1 MSIGW
6 LKISSDTT
14 SIFSIY
20 IFSIALRYNKTK
32 LHCIRN
38 VIYQVAWCSMW
49 QSWIQ
54 TSGLSSIIEGCNRNP
69 FGRRLTEVS
78 IYEADYDAGIFDS
91 SLGVGFNPLGNLFIT
106 FVMRGFFFF
115 LCCLSC
121 PKAAEMWEMDLQSK
135 REEKL
140 EFEWMMELVWEIK
153 RKQETK
159 SERWQGGKQCN
170 CQFISICPLGSVF
183 LYCIKKNRK
192 PSPVAIHYHN
202 PIPH

>member
-6 LKISSDTT
+6 LKIPSDTT

-20 IFSIALRYNKTK
+20 IFSVAFRYNPSE
-32 LHCIRN
+32 LYSIRN
-38 VIYQVAWCSMW
+38 VCMW

-54 TSGLSSIIEGCNRNP
+54 TSGLSSIIEGWNRNP

-78 IYEADYDAGIFDS
+78 IYEADYDARIFGS

-106 FVMRGFFFF
+106 FVMRGFFF

-121 PKAAEMWEMDLQSK
+121 PKAVEMWEMDLQSK
-135 REEKL
+135 REEKW

-153 RKQETK
+153 KKQETK
-159 SERWQGGKQCN
+159 RERWQGGKHFN

-183 LYCIKKNRK
+183 FYI
-192 PSPVAIHYHN
+192 A
-202 PIPH
+202 